1 MNKVLGYAPMVAEDG
16 KADVFLTAEDWHVVA
31 DTLFNMDTPREELPA
46 AIKSFERGM
55 GGQSIEIKTDDL
67 EISVQMI

>member
-1 MNKVLGYAPMVAEDG
+1 MNKVLGYAPMDAEDG